1 MIFFIHIPKTAGT
14 SFYEIV
20 KNNHDLYLKPKIDQQ
35 PYELLEKNLQKGIST
50 SIRLPGGYS
59 TSSQVLKVLSRILED
74 IPTFKNNLDFIGGHV
89 GYGFHD
95 VIQEKLSYIS
105 FLRDPRER
113 IISDFKEHHKNGRY
127 LYEDLKS
134 RNFEFNAYLELLIE
148 HGLDNLLT
156 RQLAGPY
163 DFFLQDKIKITPLI
177 FNRALANSENII
189 FFDMLKFDEA
199 LYILNREFKW
209 KKTKYKKK
217 NVSDDKKIFY
227 TYDEELM
234 NEVVQYDLKLY
245 NAIKPSVINN
255 FDLDFL
261 KKIKLQFDNLFN

>member
-20 KNNHDLYLKPKIDQQ
+20 KNNHDLYLKPKVESK
-35 PYELLEKNLQKGIST
+35 PYEYLSSSFEKNKKSA
-50 SIRLPGGYS
+50 IRLPGGYK
-59 TSSQVLKVLSRILED
+59 TAPKTLEVIKKLILEKSSV
-74 IPTFKNNLDFIGGHV
+74 TEKLDFIGGHV

-95 VIQEKLSYIS
+95 VIQEKINYIS

-177 FNRALANSENII
+177 FNRALANGENII
-189 FFDMLKFDEA
+189 FFDMLKFNEA
-199 LYILNREFKW
+199 LFIFNEKFKW
-209 KKTKYKKK
+209 KKTNYKSK
-217 NVSDDKKIFY
+217 NVSNDKKVFY
-227 TYDEELM
+227 AYDEELM
-234 NEVVQYDLKLY
+234 NEVLQYDLKLY